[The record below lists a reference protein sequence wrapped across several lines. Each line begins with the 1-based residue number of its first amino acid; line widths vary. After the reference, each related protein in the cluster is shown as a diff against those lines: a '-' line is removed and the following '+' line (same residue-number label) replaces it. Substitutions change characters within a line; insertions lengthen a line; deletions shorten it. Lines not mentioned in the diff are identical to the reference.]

1 MNSITLDDFDQVAS
15 HILEVS
21 PYLRGSL
28 DRVRETLFSED
39 LYHKQRKAVFE
50 ALKQEFE
57 PDFSKI
63 FEGTP

>member
-1 MNSITLDDFDQVAS
+1 MTTITLDDYDQVVS

-39 LYHKQRKAVFE
+39 LYYKQRKALFE

-57 PDFSKI
+57 PNFSKI
-63 FEGTP
+63 FEGAP